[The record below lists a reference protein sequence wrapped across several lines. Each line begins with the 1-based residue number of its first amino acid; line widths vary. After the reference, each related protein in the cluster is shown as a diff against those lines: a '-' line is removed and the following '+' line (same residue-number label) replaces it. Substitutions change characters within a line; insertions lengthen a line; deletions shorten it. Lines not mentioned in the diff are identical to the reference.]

1 MITVSLNEAD
11 FEYDIHSLVK
21 AFYPKEDVKV
31 FADSEKIAELE
42 EKRNSIVPHG
52 GSFFFESRKCDFC
65 QCLKC
70 KSEDRR
76 TSSCVDA
83 DTGGFFLTGK
93 RRKPTET
100 RYLSD
105 VFGAYGTDTS
115 VGEH

>member
-42 EKRNSIVPHG
+42 EKRNFLFHMEVL
-52 GSFFFESRKCDFC
+52 FSRAKMCFC

-70 KSEDRR
+70 RSEDRR

-83 DTGGFFLTGK
+83 DTGGFF
-93 RRKPTET
+93 
-100 RYLSD
+100 
-105 VFGAYGTDTS
+105 
-115 VGEH
+115 

>member
-42 EKRNSIVPHG
+42 EKETPL
-52 GSFFFESRKCDFC
+52 FC

-70 KSEDRR
+70 RSEGRR
-76 TSSCVDA
+76 TSPCFDA
-83 DTGGFFLTGK
+83 DTGGFF
-93 RRKPTET
+93 
-100 RYLSD
+100 
-105 VFGAYGTDTS
+105 
-115 VGEH
+115 

>member
-42 EKRNSIVPHG
+42 EKETPLFHMEVL
-52 GSFFFESRKCDFC
+52 FFESIKCDFC

-70 KSEDRR
+70 RSEDRR

-83 DTGGFFLTGK
+83 DTGGFF
-93 RRKPTET
+93 
-100 RYLSD
+100 
-105 VFGAYGTDTS
+105 
-115 VGEH
+115 